1 MTYRIAQKHNR
12 SALVLYT
19 CEHYHGCYPYVQN
32 ILDILGKFEKWMKSM
47 RFVEYVLV
55 IVIGGKI

>member
-1 MTYRIAQKHNR
+1 MTYHI
-12 SALVLYT
+12 ALVLYT

>member
-1 MTYRIAQKHNR
+1 MNTIMD
-12 SALVLYT
+12 VI
-19 CEHYHGCYPYVQN
+19 QN